1 MDTAESKDK
10 AGTNAPGPR
19 KKLVVAIDKIFPVSF
34 EHPSPVA
41 GDAECAALLVGH
53 WTIPVLPCP
62 VLLIHARMKA

>member
-34 EHPSPVA
+34 GHPVA